1 MTEPPDIQRRR
12 FLDSLRGF
20 VSAAASESTSVG
32 LMLVDVSGLKK
43 VNGACGYESGDA
55 LLYEAYARLVS
66 LSKLPDTVFRIGGHG
81 FAFVL
86 PQLQNPA
93 FVALAVNKVTAILDD
108 GITLAG
114 RIVSAEP
121 RVGVAVSQHGCT
133 DALELLAEAESSLRK
148 VKEGRA
154 LSYTEVLDA
163 HTTSDKADELE
174 LRFENALRD
183 GELELY
189 YQPKIEL
196 STNRIASAEALLRWT
211 DDSGKPVLSP
221 PAIVSLAAQIRLA
234 FELTQWIAS
243 HCIRTLSQWTGD
255 MDIGLAFN
263 VQANLIHHPDLVSAL
278 LDANAIWGVDPAR
291 ITVEITE
298 DAIMEDREAGF
309 ECLCQIR
316 DAGMVLSIDD
326 FGTGYS
332 SMSYFQQIPATEL
345 KIDQSFVRT
354 LHEDEQSYQ
363 LVKIM
368 IEIGH
373 QFGMRVVAEGVES
386 AASLAALRDLGCDY
400 VQGYYITG
408 PLPRAEFER
417 WARDRSLTNQVVG

>member
-12 FLDSLRGF
+12 FLDSLRDF
-20 VSAAASESTSVG
+20 VAIAAKDSTSVG

-43 VNGACGYESGDA
+43 VNSTCGYALGDA
-55 LLYEAYARLVS
+55 LLSETHHRLIS
-66 LSKLPDTVFRIGGHG
+66 LSKLSDTVFRIGGHG
-81 FAFVL
+81 FAFIL

-108 GITLAG
+108 GIALEG
-114 RIVSAEP
+114 RMVSAEP
-121 RVGVAVSQHGCT
+121 QVGVAVSQQGCS
-133 DALELLAEAESSLRK
+133 DALVLLAEAEASLRK
-148 VKEGRA
+148 VKEGSA
-154 LSYTEVLDA
+154 LSYTEVLGSEA
-163 HTTSDKADELE
+163 SGETVDELE
-174 LRFENALRD
+174 ARFENALRD
-183 GELELY
+183 GELELF

-196 STNRIASAEALLRWT
+196 ATDRIASAEALLRWT
-211 DDSGKPVLSP
+211 DDSGVPILSP
-221 PAIVSLAAQIRLA
+221 PAIVSLAAQSGLA

-243 HCIRTLSQWTGD
+243 HCIRTLSQWKGD
-255 MDIGLAFN
+255 MEIGLAFN
-263 VQANLIHHPDLVSAL
+263 VQANLVHHPDLVSAL
-278 LDANAIWGVDPAR
+278 LDANAIWGVDPGR

-309 ECLCQIR
+309 KSLCQIR
-316 DAGMVLSIDD
+316 DAGMSLSIDD

-354 LHEDEQSYQ
+354 LHEDEQNYQ

-373 QFGMRVVAEGVES
+373 QFGMRVVAEGVEN
-386 AASLAALRDLGCDY
+386 AEGLAALKALGCDC
-400 VQGYYITG
+400 VQGYFITG
-408 PLPRAEFER
+408 PLPRDEFEQ
-417 WARDRSLTNQVVG
+417 WALGWSADRMAVG